1 MEVISADEIKADFD
15 ALKNDHAELKRQMDS
30 DKEATG
36 LAIEERAGD
45 LQKAL
50 DSVEDFSKRLE
61 DINKKVDQNAY
72 VASFGQDGGELKDA
86 LQSFQ
91 AGFSALKYLSP
102 PYGKLADKVISLML
116 KMKK

>member
-1 MEVISADEIKADFD
+1 MLS
-15 ALKNDHAELKRQMDS
+15 R
-30 DKEATG
+30 
-36 LAIEERAGD
+36 AIEERAGD

-91 AGFSALKYLSP
+91 AGFSAFDGDTS
-102 PYGKLADKVISLML
+102 GQDAE
-116 KMKK
+116 